1 MLDWLRRHDPARV
14 FIETPDDTLTFGEV
28 ADAVRDRP
36 VDGIEVVRPGL
47 DIQSVIDLLAV
58 MSKGSAVVTGTVETA
73 AIDPSD
79 AASVLFTSGTSGQP
93 KGVRLT
99 IDNWEAAANA
109 SMQHLGHGP
118 ADTWLLA
125 LPLHHVAGLS
135 ILVRSA
141 YAGGS
146 VRMLPGFDPVTFA
159 THLRRGVTVVS
170 MVPTMLSRVLDV
182 DPGPYDGLEAVLL
195 GGGPI
200 PDRVLDRAGAAGL
213 PVLPTYGLTETAGQ
227 VATLRPG
234 APLENKAHPLPG
246 VILRIDPDDRIAV
259 RGPMLSPGYVG
270 EPDRGAEDWLVTGDL
285 GTIDDDG
292 ALRVTGRADTIIVS
306 GGENIDPVVVEAALL
321 GVGGC
326 PGSVGGRPDQRRVG
340 DGGRV
345 SLCRSGESS
354 PGRDRIEADSA
365 RLHDPQ
371 ALAAGR
377 RPSHDT
383 DGKTRSRRGRSIVQ
397 LIRRA
402 TRTPSRNGNAA
413 ASNSGSAAI

>member
-1 MLDWLRRHDPARV
+1 MLHWLRRHDPARV
-14 FIETPDDTLTFGEV
+14 FIETPDDIMTYGEI
-28 ADAVRDRP
+28 ADAIGDRP

-58 MSKGSAVVTGTVETA
+58 MSKGSAVVTGAVETA

-79 AASVLFTSGTSGQP
+79 AASVLFTSGTSGRP

-99 IDNWEAAANA
+99 IDNWEAAASA

-141 YAGGS
+141 FAGGA

-159 THLRRGVTVVS
+159 THLRRGVTVAS
-170 MVPTMLSRVLDV
+170 MVPTMMSRVIDV
-182 DPGPYDGLEAVLL
+182 DPGPYEGLKAILL

-200 PDRVLDRAGAAGL
+200 PDRVLDRAGVAGL

-227 VATLRPG
+227 VATLKPG

-246 VILRIDPDDRIAV
+246 VFLRIDPDHRIAV

-306 GGENIDPVVVEAALL
+306 GGENIDPAVVEAALL
-321 GVGGC
+321 GVVGVKDALVAGLSSEEWGMEVVC
-326 PGSVGGRPDQRRVG
+326 LYVGQADPALVETELRQVLPGFMVPKRWQQVATLPMTPMGKPDR
-340 DGGRV
+340 DEAA
-345 SLCRSGESS
+345 RSFS
-354 PGRDRIEADSA
+354 
-365 RLHDPQ
+365 
-371 ALAAGR
+371 
-377 RPSHDT
+377 
-383 DGKTRSRRGRSIVQ
+383 
-397 LIRRA
+397 
-402 TRTPSRNGNAA
+402 
-413 ASNSGSAAI
+413 